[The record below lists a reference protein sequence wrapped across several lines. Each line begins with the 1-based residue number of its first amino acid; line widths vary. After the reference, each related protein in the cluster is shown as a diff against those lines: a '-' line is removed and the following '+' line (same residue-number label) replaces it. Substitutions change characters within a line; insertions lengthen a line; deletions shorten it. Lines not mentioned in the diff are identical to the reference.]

1 LLGLVAQQ
9 ETRIRQL
16 LEHVAQRDR
25 RIAELE
31 RQVADL
37 SAQVARLLKN
47 SSNSS
52 KPPSSD
58 IVKPPRPPACNGSGK
73 IGGQP
78 GHPRHEREP
87 FGPDEIDRVEGL
99 DLQECPSCGGRV
111 KRAGVAPRVTQQVE
125 LIDKPVEVVEY
136 RSGGFVCLR
145 CRKIHYAPLPAGGLF
160 GPRLRALAAYLKG
173 ACHASF
179 STIRK
184 FCRDALGVTI
194 SRGQL
199 AKIIQK
205 AGEAMSPA
213 YDDLRRGLPLEK
225 VLNVD
230 ETGHKEKGK
239 GYWAWCFRAKLYT
252 LFKIDPSRG
261 SEVLL
266 EMLGRQYDGVLGC
279 DYFSAYRK
287 YMGDFNIQVQFCLA
301 HLIRDVKFLT
311 AHPDRA
317 TAAYGGRVLE
327 RLRGLFHVIHRREK
341 MEGARFQRELE
352 KARRELIA
360 VGKRAPQRS
369 EARNIAQRFRRH
381 GEAYFQFMTTPGVEP
396 TNNLAEQAIR
406 FVVLDRHVTQGTR
419 GERGRRWC
427 ERIWTAIATCQ
438 QQGKSVFEYLSQT
451 ISAHFTGRATPS
463 LLPAGP

>member
-1 LLGLVAQQ
+1 MNS
-9 ETRIRQL
+9 ETSQRLSRKQL
-16 LEHVAQRDR
+16 LVLLAERDC

-31 RQVADL
+31 RQVTDL

-58 IVKPPRPPACNGSGK
+58 IVKPPKPPAANGSGK

-78 GHPRHEREP
+78 GHPRHERKP
-87 FGPDEIDRVEGL
+87 FGPDEIDRIENL
-99 DLQECPSCGGRV
+99 DIERCPDCGGRV
-111 KRAGVAPRVTQQVE
+111 KRAPVAPRVIQRVE
-125 LIDKPVEVVEY
+125 LVQRPVEVVES
-136 RSGGFVCLR
+136 RLGGFLCLR
-145 CRKIHYAPLPAGGLF
+145 CGKIYYAPLPAGGLF
-160 GPRLRALAAYLKG
+160 GPRLTALVAYLKG

-179 STIRK
+179 STVQK
-184 FCRDALGVTI
+184 FCRDALCVKV

-199 AKIIQK
+199 AKIIHK

-230 ETGHKEKGK
+230 ETGHKDSGK
-239 GYWAWCFRAKLYT
+239 GYWTWCFRAELYT

-266 EMLGRQYDGVLGC
+266 DVLGRQYEGILGC

-287 YMGDFNIQVQFCLA
+287 YMGECDVLVQFCLA

-311 AHPDRA
+311 THPDRVI
-317 TAAYGGRVLE
+317 AAYGERVLE
-327 RLRGLFHVIHRREK
+327 KLKALFHVIHRREK
-341 MEGARFQRELE
+341 MKASRFQRALE
-352 KARRELIA
+352 KARRELVA
-360 VGKRAPQRS
+360 VGKRAPERS
-369 EARNIAQRFRRH
+369 EARNIAERFRRH
-381 GEAYFQFMTTPGVEP
+381 AKAYFQFITTPGIEP

-419 GERGRRWC
+419 GEAGRRWC

-438 QQGKSVFEYLSQT
+438 QQGKSVFEYLHQT
-451 ISAHFTGRATPS
+451 ISAYFAGRPTPS

>member
-1 LLGLVAQQ
+1 MLDLVAQQ
-9 ETRIRQL
+9 EARIKQL
-16 LEHVAQRDR
+16 LDHVAQQDQ
-25 RIAELE
+25 RIAALE
-31 RQVADL
+31 AE
-37 SAQVARLLKN
+37 VARLRKN

-58 IVKPPRPPACNGSGK
+58 IVKPPKPPAANGSGK

-87 FGPDEIDRVEGL
+87 FGPDEIDRVEKL
-99 DLQECPSCGGRV
+99 HLAECPECGGRM
-111 KRAGVAPRVTQQVE
+111 KRAGVASRVTQQVE

-136 RSGGFVCLR
+136 RSGGFLCLR
-145 CRKIHYAPLPAGGLF
+145 CGKIHYAPLPVGGIF
-160 GPRLRALAAYLKG
+160 GPRLTALVAYLKG

-184 FCRDALGVTI
+184 FCRDALCVTI

-199 AKIIQK
+199 AKIIHK

-230 ETGHKEKGK
+230 ETGHKDNGR
-239 GYWAWCFRAKLYT
+239 GYWTWCFRAELYT

-261 SEVLL
+261 SNVLL
-266 EMLGRQYDGVLGC
+266 EMLGRQYAGILGC

-287 YMGDFNIQVQFCLA
+287 YMGDCDVLVQFCLA

-311 AHPDRA
+311 THPDRVI
-317 TAAYGGRVLE
+317 AAYGERVLE
-327 RLRGLFHVIHRREK
+327 KLRRLFHVIHRREK
-341 MEGARFQRELE
+341 MEASRFQRALE
-352 KARRELIA
+352 KARRELVA
-360 VGKRAPQRS
+360 VGKRAPERS
-369 EARNIAQRFRRH
+369 EARNIAERFRRH
-381 GEAYFQFMTTPGVEP
+381 AKAYFQFITTPGIEP

-427 ERIWTAIATCQ
+427 ERMWTAIATCE

-451 ISAHFTGRATPS
+451 ISAHLAGRQTPS